1 MAAAATTESKRCVVW
16 CGLSGLQQGVPPVGG
31 GPDVLVSVKGRRS
44 FLPVSVSEGVRGF
57 CV

>member
-44 FLPVSVSEGVRGF
+44 FLPVSVSEGVLGF